1 MRANDLPEVRA
12 LPLFRSMEP
21 ENFSEL
27 MNAAY
32 LQRFPRQVDLIFEG
46 EPADFLY
53 IVVEGCVE
61 LFSRHAARETTLA
74 MVRPVRSFILAA
86 VIRDAVYLMSARTT
100 EVSRLLMIPS
110 ENIRAAFEKDAAFA
124 RAIVTELAV
133 GFRTMVKEYKA
144 LKLRSGTER
153 LAARLLIQN
162 DAQGATGRVVL
173 PYDKKT
179 LASLLGMTPENL
191 SRSFAALKKYGVGVD
206 GNTIDITDIEA
217 LKRFCRPS
225 VLIDADEDIF

>member
-124 RAIVTELAV
+124 RAI
-133 GFRTMVKEYKA
+133 RT
-144 LKLRSGTER
+144 
-153 LAARLLIQN
+153 
-162 DAQGATGRVVL
+162 
-173 PYDKKT
+173 
-179 LASLLGMTPENL
+179 
-191 SRSFAALKKYGVGVD
+191 RSF
-206 GNTIDITDIEA
+206 
-217 LKRFCRPS
+217 S
-225 VLIDADEDIF
+225 

>member
-61 LFSRHAARETTLA
+61 LFLWRKA
-74 MVRPVRSFILAA
+74 
-86 VIRDAVYLMSARTT
+86 D
-100 EVSRLLMIPS
+100 RLS
-110 ENIRAAFEKDAAFA
+110 
-124 RAIVTELAV
+124 V
-133 GFRTMVKEYKA
+133 G
-144 LKLRSGTER
+144 S
-153 LAARLLIQN
+153 N
-162 DAQGATGRVVL
+162 
-173 PYDKKT
+173 
-179 LASLLGMTPENL
+179 
-191 SRSFAALKKYGVGVD
+191 
-206 GNTIDITDIEA
+206 
-217 LKRFCRPS
+217 
-225 VLIDADEDIF
+225 